1 MAGRMRTAP
10 ATSGVLPPL
19 GEFDPAQPGFQVFDP
34 CTEISEAQLKER
46 KIERF
51 GEPDFVESGHKGCSY
66 KAFPE
71 GTEFSITA
79 FREQVD
85 SKPELLVQIKEKQE
99 AGVVISRGEVFSN
112 SMCRAS
118 ASTVRGVVTLTV
130 SDFSSNIDQI
140 CYRANELFNE
150 LI

>member
-1 MAGRMRTAP
+1 M
-10 ATSGVLPPL
+10 
-19 GEFDPAQPGFQVFDP
+19 
-34 CTEISEAQLKER
+34 
-46 KIERF
+46 
-51 GEPDFVESGHKGCSY
+51 
-66 KAFPE
+66 
-71 GTEFSITA
+71 
-79 FREQVD
+79 D
-85 SKPELLVQIKEKQE
+85 STPELLVQIKEKQE